1 MGLPHGSMSDRG
13 CVAEDD
19 DDEEWWLMEMAS
31 FVRYIII
38 FEGVDCGEMM
48 LLLL

>member
-19 DDEEWWLMEMAS
+19 DEEEWWLMEMAS
-31 FVRYIII
+31 FVI
-38 FEGVDCGEMM
+38 
-48 LLLL
+48 LLLFLTVRIVER